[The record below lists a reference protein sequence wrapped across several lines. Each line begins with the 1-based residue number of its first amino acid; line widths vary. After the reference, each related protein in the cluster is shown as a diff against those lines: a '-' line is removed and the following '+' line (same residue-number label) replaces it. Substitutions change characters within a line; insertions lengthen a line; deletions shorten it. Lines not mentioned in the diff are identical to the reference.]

1 MDTHP
6 RRAASSWKCYGRLTH
21 NNLGKIFMTDRKRI
35 ASYGDRNDIT
45 VDEIN
50 GGEGLFVVTMNNPA
64 ELNVLTADFMRGI
77 AEAFDGITALR
88 DPDPNNDRVR
98 AVILRAEG
106 SAFTVGLDIGK
117 LNEYIEAGLTAAGD
131 PFRAMWEC
139 PFPIIGAVNGPAVT
153 GGFEI
158 ALCCDVLL
166 ASRRAVFI
174 DNHAKYGVH
183 PGRRMSQR
191 LAQICGVNNA
201 KLATMAAYPVD
212 AELAFNWGLVQQ
224 VFADNEQLDRESL
237 AIARLMSN
245 NHPVMV
251 KRYKELLEGGALVT
265 YEAGIELEVV
275 SERTFYDALTDVAA
289 TLEDGAEKF
298 QAMVRWAADRE

>member
-1 MDTHP
+1 MDPHP
-6 RRAASSWKCYGRLTH
+6 RRAACSRKCYGRLTH
-21 NNLGKIFMTDRKRI
+21 NSLGNIFMTDRKRI
-35 ASYGDRNDIT
+35 ASYGDRNDVT

-88 DPDPNNDRVR
+88 NPDPNNDRVR

-106 SAFTVGLDIGK
+106 GAFTVGLDIGK

-201 KLATMAAYPVD
+201 KLATMAAYPID

-251 KRYKELLEGGALVT
+251 KRYKELLEGGARVT
-265 YEAGIELEVV
+265 YEAGIELEVA
-275 SERTFYDALTDVAA
+275 SERTFYDAITDVAA
-289 TLEDGAEKF
+289 TLDDGAEKF